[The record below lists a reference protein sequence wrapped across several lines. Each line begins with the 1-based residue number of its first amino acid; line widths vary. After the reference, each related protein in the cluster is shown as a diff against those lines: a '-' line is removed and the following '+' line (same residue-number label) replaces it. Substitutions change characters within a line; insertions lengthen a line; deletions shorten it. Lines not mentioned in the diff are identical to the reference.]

1 MRIRLLAQ
9 RSTGVAV
16 ALAALSLTGTGVA
29 PAATGP
35 EREPAVLAVRPT
47 AAPPGTEVALTVTG
61 CPGTTARARSD
72 AFVAPADLAPA
83 PRGTGLFAEARLRS
97 GAAPG
102 PYGITVSCAGRDHV
116 VPAAVRVA
124 APGRQGGPGQG
135 EPDRPGEPAATPTA
149 PVSAGGGGAPG
160 PEAEDR
166 EDTGPGLRQAVV
178 GLVLA
183 CVAALV
189 VVGRGVRARRP
200 DGDRN
205 PSS

>member
-1 MRIRLLAQ
+1 MRIRSLAQ
-9 RSTGVAV
+9 RSTGVVV
-16 ALAALSLTGTGVA
+16 ALAALSLTGTGA
-29 PAATGP
+29 AAAATGP
-35 EREPAVLAVRPT
+35 EQEPAVLAVRPA

-102 PYGITVSCAGRDHV
+102 PYGITVSCGGRDHV
-116 VPAAVRVA
+116 VPAAVRVTE
-124 APGRQGGPGQG
+124 PGRQGGPGRA
-135 EPDRPGEPAATPTA
+135 EPDAPAATPTA

-166 EDTGPGLRQAVV
+166 EGTGPGLRQAVV

-189 VVGRGVRARRP
+189 VVGRGLRARRP